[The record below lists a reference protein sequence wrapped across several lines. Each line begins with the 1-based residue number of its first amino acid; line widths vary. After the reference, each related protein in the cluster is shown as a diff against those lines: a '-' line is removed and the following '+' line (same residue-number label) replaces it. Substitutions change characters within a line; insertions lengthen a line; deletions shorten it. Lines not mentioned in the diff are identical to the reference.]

1 MGDIARRGVSMVQL
15 HTELLCSHLNSLLGS
30 RHKAIVGNIS
40 AKSDFMHIHAGWHA
54 QSEAM

>member
-1 MGDIARRGVSMVQL
+1 MGDIARRGASMVQL
-15 HTELLCSHLNSLLGS
+15 PTELLCSHLNSLLSS
-30 RHKAIVGNIS
+30 RHEAVGGNIP